1 VTVGGRGLVALTGGT
16 GFLGRYLVRALEQ
29 AGWRVR
35 LLSRRPRRDRIEI
48 VVGSLADA
56 EALDRL
62 VAGADAVVHAA
73 GAIKALS
80 RAEFMR
86 VNRDGSL
93 ALAEAI
99 RRAGRPMRVVTV
111 SSMAARAPELSD
123 YAASKRAGEAAF
135 ADFPDRIVLR
145 PTAVYGPGDRET
157 AVFFNAANGLLLP
170 TPMCPGARVTAI
182 HARDAAGAVA
192 ALVPPGPRGEVFEL
206 TDRNFSGLSWR
217 ELAAKLLN
225 VTGGKAR
232 IVELPA
238 AVFRAIALA
247 SVAKAHLTGRAEILT
262 LGKVRELFYADWSSA
277 GKRQPPASLWQ
288 PSIDLDEGLA
298 ETVRWLTREPA
309 AGSRQYD

>member
-1 VTVGGRGLVALTGGT
+1 VISERRGLVALTGGT
-16 GFLGRYLVRALEQ
+16 GFLGPYIVRALEQ

-35 LLSRRPRRDRIEI
+35 RLSRRPRQDRIET

-62 VAGADAVVHAA
+62 LAGADAVVHAA

-86 VNRDGSL
+86 VNRDGSR

-99 RRAGRPMRVVTV
+99 RRAGHPMRVVAV

-135 ADFPDRIVLR
+135 ADFSDRIVLR
-145 PTAVYGPGDRET
+145 PTAIYGPGDRET
-157 AVFFNAANGLLLP
+157 AVFFKSANGLILP
-170 TPMCPGARVTAI
+170 VPRCPGARVTAV

-192 ALVPPGPRGEVFEL
+192 ALVPPGPQGQVFEL
-206 TDRNFSGLSWR
+206 TDRNLCGCDWR
-217 ELAAKLLN
+217 ELAAKLLD

-247 SVAKAHLTGRAEILT
+247 TAVKTRLTGRAEILT
-262 LGKVRELFYADWSSA
+262 LGKVRELFHADWSSA
-277 GKRQPPASLWQ
+277 GESQPPASLWR
-288 PSIDLDEGLA
+288 PAVDLDEGLA
-298 ETVRWLTREPA
+298 ETARWLTRKAA
-309 AGSRQYD
+309 AGRRQEN

>member
-1 VTVGGRGLVALTGGT
+1 VTSEGRGLVALTGGT

-35 LLSRRPRRDRIEI
+35 LLSRRPRRDRIET

-99 RRAGRPMRVVTV
+99 RRAGRPMRVVVV
-111 SSMAARAPELSD
+111 SSMAARASELSD

-157 AVFFNAANGLLLP
+157 AVFFNAARGLALP
-170 TPMCPGARVTAI
+170 VPRCPGACVTAI

-192 ALVPPGPRGEVFEL
+192 ALVPPGPHGEVFEL

-262 LGKVRELFYADWSSA
+262 LGKVRELFHADWSSA
-277 GKRQPPASLWQ
+277 GERQPPASLWQ
-288 PSIDLDEGLA
+288 PSIELDEGLA

-309 AGSRQYD
+309 AGSRQ